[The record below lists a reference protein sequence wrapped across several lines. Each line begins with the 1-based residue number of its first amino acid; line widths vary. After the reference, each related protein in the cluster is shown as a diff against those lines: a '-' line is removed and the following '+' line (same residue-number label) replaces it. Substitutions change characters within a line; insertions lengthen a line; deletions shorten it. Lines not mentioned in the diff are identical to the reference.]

1 MGKVRGHFRGQQNMT
16 GLEAIE
22 NTAETLRKVNAEM
35 AGERSEYRK
44 NVSGYPDPLVD
55 AELKDQAKMQA
66 HAKDMTSFLVGL
78 GRVIQGDV

>member
-1 MGKVRGHFRGQQNMT
+1 MGKVRGHFKGQQNMT

-22 NTAETLRKVNAEM
+22 HTAENLRKVNAEM
-35 AGERSEYRK
+35 AAGRSEYRK

-55 AELKDQAKMQA
+55 AELKDQSKMQG